1 MVTCPL
7 QNVDKCPKETPLGK
21 RRLQVNHLQIYSSR
35 IEHYSAPKSPNQPY
49 QSHRAMG
56 KARTD
61 FLPLKTLLSGSSLL
75 LVPAAH
81 LGR

>member
-7 QNVDKCPKETPLGK
+7 QNVDKCSKETPLGK
-21 RRLQVNHLQIYSSR
+21 RRFQVNHLQIYLSR
-35 IEHYSAPKSPNQPY
+35 IEPYSAPKSPSQPY
-49 QSHRAMG
+49 QSHKVMG

-61 FLPLKTLLSGSSLL
+61 FLSFKTLLSGSFLF

-81 LGR
+81 VGR